1 MSGAQALPAIR
12 VASLN
17 KAYRKYD
24 RVWDLLGE
32 LIFGGK
38 RHRENWALRDVSFE
52 IPRGAV
58 VGVVGQNGSGK
69 STLLKIVSG
78 LLDATSGTIEVAG
91 RISAILELGTGFH
104 PDYSGRENIV
114 TGGMCLGMSRA
125 EIESKIP
132 WIIAFS
138 ELGAVIDQPFRTY
151 SSGMQARLTFSTAVA
166 ADPDIF
172 VVDEALA
179 AGDAYF
185 VHKSMSRIREICR
198 SGATV
203 LFVSHN
209 SATIEQL
216 CDHAIWLID
225 GRLAAFGPAANV
237 CAAYEKYLWSKLERD
252 QLEATRSI
260 GPALNATLND
270 GSYGMDGGEIRI
282 ESVEILDRAGEPR
295 AVFARDDGLTIRIR
309 YDGRT
314 TRRVQPV
321 IRVDSEVGVAVTG
334 WNGAESDFVHDG
346 LTGPGVFECRIDP
359 MLFGAGAYSV
369 SAAIVETLTHQTE
382 ESTLSYRH
390 RIAKFAVRRR
400 GRDLRYAFEIE
411 GKWACLSPSEERT
424 R

>member
-1 MSGAQALPAIR
+1 MSADVAVPAIR
-12 VASLN
+12 VANLG
-17 KAYRKYD
+17 KAYRTYD
-24 RVWDLLGE
+24 RVWDLLRE
-32 LIFGGK
+32 LIAGGK
-38 RHRENWALRDVSFE
+38 RHREIWALRDVSFD

-69 STLLKIVSG
+69 STLLKIISG
-78 LLDATSGTIEVAG
+78 LLDLTTGTVEVAG

-104 PDYSGRENIV
+104 PDCSGRENII

-132 WIIAFS
+132 WIVDFS

-216 CDHAIWLID
+216 CDQAIWLVD
-225 GRLAAFGPAANV
+225 GHLAAIGPAANV
-237 CAAYEKYLWSKLERD
+237 CAAYEKYLWSKVERD
-252 QLEATRSI
+252 NVNKTRMA
-260 GPALNATLND
+260 GGALAETI
-270 GSYGMDGGEIRI
+270 DGGTYAMDSGEVRI
-282 ESVEILDRAGEPR
+282 DSVELLDRSAEPR
-295 AVFARDDGLTIRIR
+295 AVFAQGDALRIRIR
-309 YDGRT
+309 YSGAT
-314 TRRVQPV
+314 ARRVQPV
-321 IRVDSEVGVAVTG
+321 IRIDDESGTAITG

-346 LTGPGVFECRIDP
+346 LAGPGAFECVMDP
-359 MLFGAGAYSV
+359 VLFGAGTYRVSV
-369 SAAIVETLTHQTE
+369 GIVEALMYQSE

-390 RIAKFAVRRR
+390 RIAKFSVRRR
-400 GRDLRYAFEIE
+400 GRDLRYAFEVE
-411 GKWACLSPSEERT
+411 GKWSVLPASKEGVR
-424 R
+424 